1 MCLFHRTDLV
11 TLVIQIQN
19 AVALICEP
27 AVALFA
33 LWGCGQFKA
42 KLPPPKVRARRQQQR
57 RPARHASQAL
67 KAALTGTGAVSWRPH

>member
-33 LWGCGQFKA
+33 LWGCGQFKP
-42 KLPPPKVRARRQQQR
+42 LPSKQKVWKHNA
-57 RPARHASQAL
+57 ASFACAQ
-67 KAALTGTGAVSWRPH
+67 KHD